1 MACAT
6 GPPRLARNFEEL
18 PVEGNLKVIPMM
30 QSQTEGQIPVQ
41 SPHSPTTVGT
51 KRLALGGWLAGIV
64 VLLLFVGLLVSG
76 ILERIHTNA
85 SLRTET
91 ADMAVPTVLVVTPK
105 RAAPTQ
111 EIVLPGNVQP
121 YITSPVF
128 AGTNGYL
135 EHWTFDIGRHVEKGK
150 LLAVIA
156 SPEVDQQLQ
165 QADSNLLT
173 AKANL
178 DLA

>member
-6 GPPRLARNFEEL
+6 GPPRLARNCEEL

-51 KRLALGGWLAGIV
+51 KRLSLRGWLAGIV

-91 ADMAVPTVLVVTPK
+91 ADMAVPPGFVATPN
-105 RAAPTQ
+105 RPPP
-111 EIVLPGNVQP
+111 LPGNVR
-121 YITSPVF
+121 
-128 AGTNGYL
+128 
-135 EHWTFDIGRHVEKGK
+135 HWYR
-150 LLAVIA
+150 
-156 SPEVDQQLQ
+156 P
-165 QADSNLLT
+165 
-173 AKANL
+173 
-178 DLA
+178 